1 MTTHAV
7 RGMSVP
13 VIAEYILDR
22 LQAAERGK
30 AAIVK
35 YVINLGHPKTDGAIN
50 SNRNFR
56 SHSFNEFEFAVGRG
70 GIG

>member
-13 VIAEYILDR
+13 VIADHILDR

-50 SNRNFR
+50 SN
-56 SHSFNEFEFAVGRG
+56 
-70 GIG
+70 